1 MSGRALLLQ
10 RIVGCLY
17 ILAGIAKFFPQIES
31 VEKRL
36 DDAAKANENTVME
49 AATDWLA
56 DYPTGVMWFVAAAMV
71 AAGVAMLW
79 NRRPLV
85 VAALYGQLLMMLC
98 FVAVLVLSAPQ
109 ILVLDA
115 AFFAA
120 AIYLLYRYHV
130 GQGRTATAPAVP

>member
-36 DDAAKANENTVME
+36 DDAAKANEDTVME

-56 DYPTGVMWFVAAAMV
+56 GYPTGVMWFVAAAMV

-79 NRRPLV
+79 NRRPQV

-98 FVAVLVLSAPQ
+98 FIAVLVLSAPQ

-120 AIYLLYRYHV
+120 AVYLLYRYHV
-130 GQGRTATAPAVP
+130 GRGRTATAPAVP